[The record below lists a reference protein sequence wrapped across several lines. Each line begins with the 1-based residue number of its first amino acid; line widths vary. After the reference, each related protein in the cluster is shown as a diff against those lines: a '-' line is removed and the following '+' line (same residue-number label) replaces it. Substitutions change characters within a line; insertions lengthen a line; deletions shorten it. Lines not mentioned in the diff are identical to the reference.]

1 MRKLIL
7 VALALVVLGVGVS
20 FLLIP
25 NEKDI
30 VNTQA
35 RDVVMVTQGN
45 VDVEAE
51 YNQGRRTFPI
61 ISGLADKR
69 IAAGDRPGAITLLE
83 EYVKN
88 NPSDV
93 NGRKKLAEQYQL
105 AGRQQDFNTQLEAIA
120 TLAPTEQ
127 NLRVLS
133 DIYNADKNYPKQ
145 VEVLKKIVEATK
157 GANPQAFA
165 DLATIQVVI
174 GDKDGALATLDQ
186 LKAKHPDFQNYAV
199 TRIRV
204 NILAERGKA
213 EEAFTVAKAWVDR
226 PLPAAA
232 AQAQVPPSA
241 TPNAVVTAPV
251 TTPTSQL
258 AKELADLANILHY
271 SGHADKAVALVEPHI
286 TLLQESTELV
296 VAYVNANITLGRD
309 EHAYTILSQIDK
321 AGKMMPELYLPY
333 LQLAIKREDIP
344 AAEGIASRLDTASFN
359 EEQALNIIE
368 VARANNAPS
377 VLGILLNRF
386 GEPTITSN
394 KPVLAAVV
402 SIMKKEKDQDQKVN
416 VALGMELSSIQR
428 LRLAEACA
436 RADKTACFDTIVK
449 QYPPMEQ
456 MTTQQ
461 IAEYAQL
468 YIIAERPAEVIDG
481 VAAQAAKPGAHP
493 DVQDAERRLAAA
505 AGRHDI
511 LKPWLEANANTAPVI
526 KLQEYFYLA
535 NDRRHHAISTD
546 IAERMYARDPSP
558 MSRDLMIAAY
568 MGAEDYAK
576 ALPFLREQLKQE
588 GASDALYLNALTKLA
603 RKDTGARKE
612 LTDYA
617 ESSLKSNRGTAK
629 DQLNYAYALLNNGK
643 KDAALP
649 FIKQYAG
656 ERGGEWK
663 KIYAQLTAK
672 QTKASA
678 AAKPAKQLTR
688 EEMIAMANSP
698 SISDANR
705 RQIAFNLLNAG
716 YKPDATKIFESLAAN
731 KGPDS
736 QEVKDLLFLWGGK
749 PNSQQMAWLQQRAAA
764 ANGYDRTRWS
774 DLINTYAD
782 DYSLM
787 QYVSATPDAL
797 YNPSLRQKY
806 FRILAVNGGKQN
818 FDTNMRGWVS
828 QTTDVPALVD
838 YAKAAEAYGYKDAV
852 NAAYKHIAAL
862 DPNNEFALNHMSAD
876 AFAKG
881 SYSSANQLVDRYINA
896 QATKPQPETDPAQ
909 PFFYKAELLRR
920 QGNTSQAN
928 QAYAQVVRLT
938 PLTTSTPTDALSR
951 LYTAQFR
958 LGQHAQGK
966 SGFEQ
971 LLAQHPNDKSILADY
986 MSVLIEF
993 KYFEDAT
1000 RIANQYDKN
1009 SPYYGRGAAL
1019 FGNSAQVAGIEALS
1033 GGREMRI
1040 AFTQPIE
1047 GASPIDFAAA
1057 EDIAWF
1063 EGAKPGY
1070 DSVTISAKPG
1080 YVIRY
1085 TPTAGEQ
1092 FAVIASPVEE
1102 VSPQVAQDRE
1112 QDLRLQLLYAQIE
1125 QQTGQN
1131 KRAKERLAALKKYYP
1146 NNPQLITSTA
1156 SAESAAGNNSKALD
1170 LLRQAQALQPLNEDI
1185 PRQMA
1190 QLRRTQTV
1198 DYVKVDHEYRGIG
1211 DNNEQITTVSA
1222 AKSIGDR
1229 SEIGF
1234 NIKNDFLETE
1244 GIIHPST
1251 GVIGDYDASRQ
1262 QAEIYVAQYFDDGD
1276 RGQFSVFG
1284 NNDTVGAGAYYAFN
1298 NPLGRTQALIEYQK
1312 PYWDFVE
1319 AVFDH
1324 TTRDRIGFTHNTLLS
1339 PTLSMGAETSY
1350 NRYNIEV
1357 DSDVA
1362 ESYLLRLSF
1371 IQRLNQ
1377 APYVAVGYGFD
1388 GEYLTGGPQLDPSN
1402 TFRPFPFR
1410 SREVHFFSGLFGFDI
1425 TSSTH
1430 ALLVGGWA
1438 FDRLNED
1445 GPVLEGRLTQD
1456 ISNEFEAGLRA
1467 RYGFE
1472 TSDTD
1477 NKQTNVG
1484 GYLLYKF

>member
-1 MRKLIL
+1 MRKLII
-7 VALALVVLGVGVS
+7 VALVLVVIGVGVS
-20 FLLIP
+20 LLLIP
-25 NEKDI
+25 SEDEI
-30 VNTQA
+30 VTTQA
-35 RDVVMVTQGN
+35 RDVMLVADGN

-61 ISGLADKR
+61 IAGLAEKR
-69 IAAGDRPGAITLLE
+69 IKEGNRPAAITLLE
-83 EYVKN
+83 EYVAS
-88 NPSDV
+88 NPNDV
-93 NGRKKLAEQYQL
+93 NGRKKLSEQYQL
-105 AGRQQDFNTQLEAIA
+105 AGRQQDFNAQLEQIA
-120 TLAPTEQ
+120 MLAPTEQ

-145 VEVLKKIVEATK
+145 VEVLKKIVEVTK
-157 GANPQAFA
+157 GSNPQTFA

-174 GDKDGALATLDQ
+174 GDKDGALSTLDQ

-213 EEAFTVAKAWVDR
+213 DEAFSVAKAWVDR
-226 PLPAAA
+226 PLPANAPPA
-232 AQAQVPPSA
+232 NVPPSA
-241 TPNAVVTAPV
+241 TPNAVVTTAV
-251 TTPTSQL
+251 LTPSSQL

-271 SGHADKAVALVEPHI
+271 SGHADKAVRLVEPHI
-286 TLLQESTELV
+286 ALLQESTELV
-296 VAYVNANITLGRD
+296 VAYVNANITIGRD
-309 EHAYTILSQIDK
+309 EHAYTILSQIDT

-344 AAEGIASRLDTASFN
+344 AAEGIATRLDAVSFN

-368 VARANNAPS
+368 VARANNAPT
-377 VLGILLNRF
+377 VLEVLLSRF
-386 GEPTITSN
+386 GEPAAIDK

-402 SIMKKEKDQDQKVN
+402 SIMKKEKEQDERIN
-416 VALGMELSSIQR
+416 TALGMELSSIQR

-436 RADKTACFDTIVK
+436 RADKTMCFDTIVK

-468 YIIAERPAEVIDG
+468 FIIAERPEEVIDG
-481 VAAQAAKPGAHP
+481 VKAQAAKPGAHP

-505 AGRHDI
+505 AGREDLI
-511 LKPWLEANANTAPVI
+511 KPWLEANANTAPVI

-535 NDRRHHAISTD
+535 NDRRHYPISTD

-568 MGAEDYAK
+568 MGSENYPK

-588 GASDALYLNALTKLA
+588 GANDGLYLNALTKLA
-603 RKDTGARKE
+603 RKDKDARKE

-617 ESSLKSNRGTAK
+617 EAALQSNKGTPK
-629 DQLNYAYALLNNGK
+629 DQLNYAYVLLNNGK
-643 KDAALP
+643 KETALP
-649 FIKQYAG
+649 FVKQYAS

-663 KIYAQLTAK
+663 KMYAQLTAK
-672 QTKASA
+672 QSKTA

-688 EEMIAMANSP
+688 EEMVAMANNP

-705 RQIAFNLLNAG
+705 RQVAFNLLNAG
-716 YKPDATKIFESLAAN
+716 HKAEATRIFESLAAN

-736 QEVKDLLFLWGGK
+736 QEVKDLLFMWGGK
-749 PNSQQMAWLQQRAAA
+749 LNSQQIAWLQQRAAA

-774 DLINTYAD
+774 DLINTHGD
-782 DYSLM
+782 DYSIM

-797 YNPSLRQKY
+797 YNPQLRQKY

-818 FDTNMRGWVS
+818 FDTNMRNWVN

-838 YAKAAEAYGYKDAV
+838 YAKTAQAYGYKDAAD
-852 NAAYKHIAAL
+852 AAFKHIVAL

-876 AFAKG
+876 AFSKG
-881 SYSSANQLVDRYINA
+881 SYSSANQLVDRYITA
-896 QATKPQPETDPAQ
+896 QASKPQPETDPAQ
-909 PFFYKAELLRR
+909 PYFYKAELLRR
-920 QGNTSQAN
+920 QGNTAAAN
-928 QAYAQVVRLT
+928 QAYAQVTRLT
-938 PLTTSTPTDALSR
+938 PLYTNTPPDALSR
-951 LYTAQFR
+951 YYTAQFR
-958 LGQHAQGK
+958 LGQHAQAK
-966 SGFEQ
+966 AGFEQ
-971 LLAQHPNDKSILADY
+971 LLAQYPSDKSILADY
-986 MSVLIEF
+986 MSALIEY

-1019 FGNSAQVAGIEALS
+1019 FGSSAHVAAIEPLS

-1047 GASPIDFAAA
+1047 GTQPLDLTAA
-1057 EDIAWF
+1057 EDIAWL
-1063 EGAKPGY
+1063 EATKPGY
-1070 DSVTISAKPG
+1070 DSVTVSAKPG

-1092 FAVIASPVEE
+1092 FALVATPAEE
-1102 VSPQVAQDRE
+1102 VSPQVAQDRA
-1112 QDLRLQLLYAQIE
+1112 QDLRLQILYAQIE
-1125 QQTGQN
+1125 QQTGQS
-1131 KRAKERLAALKKYYP
+1131 KRAKERLEALRKYYP
-1146 NNPQLITSTA
+1146 NDPQLITTTA
-1156 SAESAAGNNSKALD
+1156 SVESAEGNSGKALD

-1190 QLRRTQTV
+1190 ALRRTQTV
-1198 DYVKVDHEYRGIG
+1198 DFVKVDHEYRGIG
-1211 DNNEQITTVSA
+1211 DSNEHITTLSA

-1229 SEIGF
+1229 SEIGI
-1234 NIKNDFLETE
+1234 NLKNDFLETDD
-1244 GIIHPST
+1244 IIHPET
-1251 GVIGDYDASRQ
+1251 GIIGDYDASRQ
-1262 QAEIYVAQYFDDGD
+1262 QAEIYVAQFFDGGD
-1276 RGQFSVFG
+1276 RGQFSVFA

-1298 NPLGRTQALIEYQK
+1298 NALGRTQGILEYHK

-1319 AVFDH
+1319 AVFGNA
-1324 TTRDRIGFTHNTLLS
+1324 TRDRIGLTHNTLLS

-1350 NRYNIEV
+1350 NLYNVEV
-1357 DSDVA
+1357 GDDIAST
-1362 ESYLLRLSF
+1362 YLLRLSF

-1377 APYVAVGYGFD
+1377 SPYLAVGYGFD
-1388 GEYLTGGPQLDPSN
+1388 GEYLTGGPELDATN

-1410 SREVHFFSGLFGFDI
+1410 SREVHFVSGLWGFDI
-1425 TSSTH
+1425 TPSTH

-1438 FDRLNED
+1438 FDRLNKD
-1445 GPVLEGRLTQD
+1445 GPVVEGRITQD

-1477 NKQTNVG
+1477 NQQTNVG
-1484 GYLLYKF
+1484 GYLMYKF